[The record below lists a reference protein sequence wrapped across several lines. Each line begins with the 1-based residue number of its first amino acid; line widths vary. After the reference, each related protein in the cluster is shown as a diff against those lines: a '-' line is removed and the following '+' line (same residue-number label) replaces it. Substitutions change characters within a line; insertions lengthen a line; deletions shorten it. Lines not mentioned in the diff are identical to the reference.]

1 MSNELTPSGPSPDS
15 PLGPP
20 PPVGPPPS
28 DVPPVDTPF
37 QAQVVQAGPRPGVPP
52 GAPPGSGPGAPP
64 WQPPAAPQISSDENN
79 LNLLSTFHYV
89 AAALVGLMPCLTV
102 FHLGFGIAILTGQF
116 PDKNPP
122 PPALGWIFVAVPL
135 FFMTIGWS
143 VAALMVTAGRRLRQ
157 RRSHTFCMVIA
168 GISCIFM
175 PWGTALGVFT
185 IIVLSKPTVKALF
198 GVGPKT

>member
-1 MSNELTPSGPSPDS
+1 MSNELPPSGPSPDS
-15 PLGPP
+15 PLGT
-20 PPVGPPPS
+20 PPVGPPPV
-28 DVPPVDTPF
+28 DVPPAGSPF
-37 QAQVVQAGPRPGVPP
+37 QAHVVQTGPPLGPPPGV
-52 GAPPGSGPGAPP
+52 PP
-64 WQPPAAPQISSDENN
+64 WQPPAAPTVSSDENN

-89 AAALVGLMPCLTV
+89 AAALVGLMPCFSV

-122 PPALGWIFVAVPL
+122 PPALGWVFVALPL
-135 FFMTIGWS
+135 FFMAIGWTM
-143 VAALMVTAGRRLRQ
+143 AALMVTAGRRLRQ

-175 PWGTALGVFT
+175 PWGTVLGVFT
-185 IIVLSKPTVKALF
+185 IIVLSKPTVKAMF